1 MAEMQDYSIVFWMS
15 LLCDAE
21 EWKEDRYRIIWFP
34 ARGKILGSMH
44 KSSDY
49 ALFEMKEICEG
60 PVQVKQ
66 NSDYGQKYTFKPKSK
81 IVDWKFWPK

>member
-1 MAEMQDYSIVFWMS
+1 MLYTNYDEEEQNNEAGDGTAEYMTPG
-15 LLCDAE
+15 DAK

-49 ALFEMKEICEG
+49 A
-60 PVQVKQ
+60 
-66 NSDYGQKYTFKPKSK
+66 
-81 IVDWKFWPK
+81 